1 MGKVTNDKCTGF
13 SDTKFT
19 DFQQVYLL
27 VHTSEVK
34 LKDWQR
40 TKVEMMEK
48 TYKESEVKESHGDPN
63 ICSRGI
69 SPDSSL
75 CTKINGLD
83 LESDQKDSTM
93 DHGFEVYSSAGG
105 NMVNCEITSRQNGDV
120 SKIPH
125 PGVLWDVFRRQD
137 VPKVTEYLKMHW
149 KEFGNSDD
157 IVSEFVSLT
166 K

>member
-1 MGKVTNDKCTGF
+1 
-13 SDTKFT
+13 
-19 DFQQVYLL
+19 
-27 VHTSEVK
+27 
-34 LKDWQR
+34 
-40 TKVEMMEK
+40 
-48 TYKESEVKESHGDPN
+48 
-63 ICSRGI
+63 
-69 SPDSSL
+69 
-75 CTKINGLD
+75 
-83 LESDQKDSTM
+83 M

-137 VPKVTEYLKMHW
+137 VPKVTKYLKMHW
-149 KEFGNSDD
+149 KEFRKSDD